1 MSATAIMTRKTAH
14 TGWRLSPDDKTKELA
29 PLHQNHPSIP
39 GGQSESIFKTCDM
52 GVSGDF
58 CFVHT
63 NTTKM
68 AAIITE
74 TVK

>member
-1 MSATAIMTRKTAH
+1 MSSR
-14 TGWRLSPDDKTKELA
+14 
-29 PLHQNHPSIP
+29 QNEKNGNDSSVKWNCHYPVQNASIL
-39 GGQSESIFKTCDM
+39 GGQSDSIFKTCDM

-74 TVK
+74 IVK

>member
-1 MSATAIMTRKTAH
+1 MFPAH
-14 TGWRLSPDDKTKELA
+14 FAMLFQWACSGTPDGGR
-29 PLHQNHPSIP
+29 HQNHASIP
-39 GGQSESIFKTCDM
+39 GGQSDSIFKTCDM

-74 TVK
+74 IVK

>member
-1 MSATAIMTRKTAH
+1 MWVGHNAVNRIFGSSFDPYSSA
-14 TGWRLSPDDKTKELA
+14 
-29 PLHQNHPSIP
+29 HQNHPSIP